1 LELASIDAYL
11 VLLPEA
17 ERNKIKGNLAE
28 KFFGVP
34 VLKEKG
40 DEVSQKDLFGVLTTV
55 LNNLTKGK

>member
-1 LELASIDAYL
+1 LELASLDAYL

-17 ERNKIKGNLAE
+17 ERNKIKGNLTD

-34 VLKEKG
+34 TLKEKTE
-40 DEVSQKDLFGVLTTV
+40 EVSQKDLFGVISTV